1 MLTENITIRIATLDD
16 VPTLLRFEQ
25 GVVETERPFDPTLK
39 PHPNSYYNIPR
50 MIEDPLV
57 QLVVAEYGEE
67 LVGCGYARIEAS
79 KHYLRHEKHAYLGFM
94 YVPPAWRGKDINQM
108 IIENLRQWA
117 SAKGVTE
124 MRLEVY
130 VKNAAAIK
138 AYEKSGFTKLL
149 LQMRMEV
156 EKSIVDGQNQG
167 Q

>member
-1 MLTENITIRIATLDD
+1 MLNETITVRKATLDD

-39 PHPNSYYNIPR
+39 PHPNYYYNIPR

-57 QLVVAEYGEE
+57 QLVVAEFGGQ

-94 YVPPAWRGKDINQM
+94 YVDPEWRGKNINQM
-108 IIENLRQWA
+108 IIDNLRLWA
-117 SAKGVTE
+117 IAKGLTE

-130 VKNAAAIK
+130 VENLAAIK
-138 AYEKSGFTKLL
+138 AYEKAGFNQLL
-149 LQMRMEV
+149 VQMRMG
-156 EKSIVDGQNQG
+156 VDNKQ
-167 Q
+167 